1 MTHPTARET
10 RHMRTRQTVGALH
23 SDPVLRPDIDHSKCS
38 HRSWERGHLALADA
52 TRAGRPRS
60 ERMYYSRYEQ
70 LPTPAP
76 PQCTPSS
83 RTGVHHAM
91 TSCCIAPGGRCI
103 GEDDRLQDR
112 ERRDSVAGD
121 GLLWNNCSGERS
133 TDCSEVRGVHR
144 GSSHSQV
151 RLRLTCHVSTHTR

>member
-1 MTHPTARET
+1 MSLVNCFAP
-10 RHMRTRQTVGALH
+10 G
-23 SDPVLRPDIDHSKCS
+23 KCS
-38 HRSWERGHLALADA
+38 HFSWERGHLALADA

-112 ERRDSVAGD
+112 KRRDDVTRGGSS
-121 GLLWNNCSGERS
+121 LERPFQRMGS

-144 GSSHSQV
+144 GSSHSHV
-151 RLRLTCHVSTHTR
+151 RFWTSIPDRLFHRDEQEQ